1 MRGGES
7 FKGNEEPDK
16 VQTEMSADLSGFF
29 LEEGKMKNGNFTEG
43 KIFGPLLSFSLPVLL
58 ALLLQSLYGAGDL
71 FVVGQFGTSS
81 DVSAVSTGAQVM
93 QTLTNVIAGLAM
105 GTTVLLGQQIGKK
118 ESDRAGCTV
127 GTSICFFMV
136 LAVVLSAAMVLLAD
150 QTAAVMHAPKE
161 AYEATVSYIRIC
173 SLGLIFIVGY
183 NLIGSLFRGL
193 GNSMLPLLTVA
204 VAAVFN
210 IFGDLLLVAGLGMG
224 AAGAACATVASQALS
239 VLFSFLLVRRLDLPF
254 SFSRRHLKPI
264 ASLAVRIAG
273 LGFPIAL
280 ADLLVGISF
289 LVILAIVNT
298 LGVTAS
304 AGIGV
309 AEKVSAFIMRV
320 PSAFGQSMAAF
331 VAQNYGAGKIERAE
345 KALFSGI
352 AASFAFGAVMGLT
365 ALSAGNV
372 LCGIFSSDPQVIQA
386 GWDYLKA
393 YAIDCFL
400 TPFFFNFAGFFNG
413 CGMTKFVMAENIIGG
428 IGVRLP
434 LSWLLS
440 RIRPVSLFR
449 IGLATPSSSFLQTV
463 LCVIAFVITRRRRIV
478 YNKKREGI

>member
-16 VQTEMSADLSGFF
+16 AQTEMSADLSGFF

-81 DVSAVSTGAQVM
+81 DVSAVSTGAQIM

-118 ESDRAGCTV
+118 ESDRAGYTV
-127 GTSICFFMV
+127 GTSICFFMI

-193 GNSMLPLLTVA
+193 GNSMLPL
-204 VAAVFN
+204 
-210 IFGDLLLVAGLGMG
+210 
-224 AAGAACATVASQALS
+224 
-239 VLFSFLLVRRLDLPF
+239 
-254 SFSRRHLKPI
+254 
-264 ASLAVRIAG
+264 AVRIAG

-309 AEKVSAFIMRV
+309 AEKVSAFIMLV

-352 AASFAFGAVMGLT
+352 AASLAFGAVMGLT
-365 ALSAGNV
+365 AFFAGNV

-478 YNKKREGI
+478 YNKIREGI